1 MTWTLLVQ
9 HQMTTCSF
17 FNITCQ
23 YFSVCVQSKGRK
35 RQLVQ
40 SMPNTPNGCSTIF
53 CHWVK
58 STLVQNYDHHS
69 CIVYYSKNPERLKRF
84 TIDILPGVH
93 CWVAK
98 YHERV
103 QHYILPAVL
112 GSHPGAIG
120 QLKPLLLRPL
130 SHCCLLNRLELSQSG
145 DT

>member
-1 MTWTLLVQ
+1 M
-9 HQMTTCSF
+9 
-17 FNITCQ
+17 
-23 YFSVCVQSKGRK
+23 Y
-35 RQLVQ
+35 
-40 SMPNTPNGCSTIF
+40 

-58 STLVQNYDHHS
+58 STLVQNYDHHF
-69 CIVYYSKNPERLKRF
+69 CIVYYAKTPERLKRF
-84 TIDILPGVH
+84 STIDILPGVH

-130 SHCCLLNRLELSQSG
+130 SHCCLFNRLELSQSG